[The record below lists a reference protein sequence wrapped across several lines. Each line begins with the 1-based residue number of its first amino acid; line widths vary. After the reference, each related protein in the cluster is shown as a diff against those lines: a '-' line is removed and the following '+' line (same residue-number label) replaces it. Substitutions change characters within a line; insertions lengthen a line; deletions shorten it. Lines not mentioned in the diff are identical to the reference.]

1 MEVYKKPIISAGWN
15 ANGIVPALLG
25 GAVAVV
31 KGLSAA
37 TLLVAGV
44 AMGLSKGDNRID
56 STHTVTLTERKNF
69 ALE

>member
-1 MEVYKKPIISAGWN
+1 MELYKKPLISAGWN
-15 ANGIVPALLG
+15 ANGVVPALLG
-25 GAVAVV
+25 GAVAVI

-56 STHTVTLTERKNF
+56 STHTSALTTRKDF

>member
-1 MEVYKKPIISAGWN
+1 MEIYNKPLITADLA

-25 GAVAVV
+25 GAVAAI

-44 AMGLSKGDNRID
+44 AMGLSKGDKRID
-56 STHTVTLTERKNF
+56 STHTSTLTERKDFSF
-69 ALE
+69 A

>member
-1 MEVYKKPIISAGWN
+1 MEVYKKPIISAGRN

-56 STHTVTLTERKNF
+56 STHTSALAARKNF
-69 ALE
+69 VLE